1 MTDIYQKLAH
11 HLDHLPAGFPTTET
25 GVELRI
31 LKRLFS
37 KEEAAIAL
45 ALTMLSEDP
54 AAIAEKLDRDVH
66 EMAPLLEKMSKKGL
80 IFRSTKGGQTKY
92 SAAQFV
98 VGIWEY
104 HVNDLSEE
112 LVRDMNEYIPHL
124 MKKEWV
130 KHPTKQ
136 LRVVPVKKSVSAE
149 MKVMP
154 YEQAEEIINGQ
165 SKIVVAPCICR
176 KEHEL
181 IGEGCGKPMEACL
194 IFGAGAYYYEENKLG
209 RTITK
214 DEARDILN
222 LGLEAGLVLQPGN
235 SQKPSNICLCC
246 GCCCQILKNLKTLDQ
261 PAKVV
266 STNWVAVVNEDL
278 CTACEVWTDRCQMDA
293 ITVDDTAHVDPDRCI
308 GCGLCVPTCDF
319 EAMTLR
325 ETDPAKHYVPP
336 RNTVATYLN
345 LAKDRGLI

>member
-1 MTDIYQKLAH
+1 MTDIYQKLAK
-11 HLDHLPAGFPTTET
+11 HLDHLPAGFPATET

-31 LKRLFS
+31 LRRLFS
-37 KEEAAIAL
+37 EEEAAIAM
-45 ALTMLSEDP
+45 ALTMLAETP
-54 AAIAEKLDRDVH
+54 ADIAKKLGQDVDH
-66 EMAPLLEKMSKKGL
+66 LAPVLEKMAKKGL
-80 IFRSTKGGQTKY
+80 VFRSTRGGQNKY

-104 HVNDLSEE
+104 HVNDLSED

-124 MKKEWV
+124 MKKSWI

-136 LRVVPVKKSVSAE
+136 LRVVPVTQSLSAE

-154 YEQAEEIINGQ
+154 YEQAEEIINSQ

-181 IGEGCGKPMEACL
+181 IGEGCGKLMEACL
-194 IFGAGAYYYEENKLG
+194 IFGASAYYYEKNQLG
-209 RTITK
+209 RTITQ
-214 DEARDILN
+214 DEAREIIHQ
-222 LGLEAGLVLQPGN
+222 GLADGLVLQPGN
-235 SQKPSNICLCC
+235 SRKPSNICLCC

-261 PAKVV
+261 PARAV
-266 STNWVAVVNEDL
+266 STSWFAVADEDL
-278 CTACEVWTDRCQMDA
+278 CTACEVCVDRCQMDA
-293 ITVDDTAHVDPDRCI
+293 ITVDDYARVDPDRCI
-308 GCGLCVPTCDF
+308 GCGLCVPTCEY
-319 EAMTLR
+319 EAMSLH
-325 ETDPAKHYVPP
+325 EIDPANHYVPP